1 MKLYWALASPFVRKV
16 MIVAHETGT
25 VGRLQVIETS
35 VSMGE
40 ANPVVQRTNPLSK
53 IPTLILEDGTSLY
66 DSRAICEYLDSLH
79 DGPKLFPPAPLRWDA
94 LRRHSLGDGLMDA
107 LILWRQE
114 RLKPQARQTPEWLA
128 TFARKIEVALRQLDD
143 EANALGGAPGAARG
157 NVPGPRPF
165 DIGHV
170 ALGCA
175 LGYMDFRFAD
185 VDWRAS
191 APRLAGWHAT
201 FEARPSAIATHPS
214 RPS

>member
-1 MKLYWALASPFVRKV
+1 MKLHWSLASPFVRKV
-16 MIVAHETGT
+16 MVVAHEAGIAD
-25 VGRLQVIETS
+25 RLKLIETT

-40 ANPVVQRTNPLSK
+40 ANPVVQRANPLSK

-79 DGPKLFPPAPLRWDA
+79 DRPKLFPPAPQRWDA
-94 LRRHSLGDGLMDA
+94 LRRHCLGDGLMDT

-114 RLKPQARQTPEWLA
+114 RLKPPARQTPEWLA
-128 TFARKIEVALRQLDD
+128 TFARKIEVTLAQLDV
-143 EANALGGAPGAARG
+143 EADGLAH
-157 NVPGPRPF
+157 RPF
-165 DIGHV
+165 DIGHI

-191 APRLAGWHAT
+191 AAHLAGWHAT
-201 FEARPSAIATHPS
+201 FEARPSAIATQPP

>member
-1 MKLYWALASPFVRKV
+1 MKLHWALASPFVRKV
-16 MIVAHETGT
+16 MVVAHETGT
-25 VGRLQVIETS
+25 AERLQLIETT

-40 ANPVVQRTNPLSK
+40 ANTVVQRTNPLSK

-66 DSRAICEYLDSLH
+66 DSRTICEYLDSLH
-79 DGPKLFPPAPLRWDA
+79 TGPKLFPPAPQRWDA

-128 TFARKIEVALRQLDD
+128 TFARKIEVALSQLDE
-143 EANALGGAPGAARG
+143 EADSLAR
-157 NVPGPRPF
+157 RPF
-165 DIGHV
+165 DIGHI

-185 VDWRAS
+185 VDWRAG

-214 RPS
+214 RPSRPS

>member
-1 MKLYWALASPFVRKV
+1 MKLHWSFASPFVRKV
-16 MIVAHETGT
+16 MVVAHETGI
-25 VGRLQVIETS
+25 VDRLQLIETT

-40 ANPVVQRTNPLSK
+40 ANPVVQRANPLSK
-53 IPTLILEDGTSLY
+53 IPTLILEDGASLY

-79 DGPKLFPPAPLRWDA
+79 DGPKLFPPAPQRWDV
-94 LRRHSLGDGLMDA
+94 LRRHCLGDGLMDT

-128 TFARKIEVALRQLDD
+128 TFARKIEVTLAQLDV
-143 EANALGGAPGAARG
+143 AAAALAHP
-157 NVPGPRPF
+157 PF
-165 DIGHV
+165 DIGHI

-185 VDWRAS
+185 VDWRAN

-214 RPS
+214 ALLT

>member
-1 MKLYWALASPFVRKV
+1 MKLHWALASPFVRKV
-16 MIVAHETGT
+16 MVVAHETGT
-25 VGRLQVIETS
+25 VGRLQLIETT
-35 VSMGE
+35 VSMAE
-40 ANPVVQRTNPLSK
+40 ANPVVQRANPLSK

-94 LRRHSLGDGLMDA
+94 LRRHCLGDGLMDA

-128 TFARKIEVALRQLDD
+128 TFARKIDVALAQLDT
-143 EANALGGAPGAARG
+143 EADALGGAQG
-157 NVPGPRPF
+157 NASGHRPF
-165 DIGHV
+165 DIGHI

-201 FEARPSAIATHPS
+201 FEARPSAVATHPS

>member
-1 MKLYWALASPFVRKV
+1 MRLHWSPASPFVRKV
-16 MIVAHETGT
+16 LVTAHETGT
-25 VGRLQVIETS
+25 VGWLQLIDTT
-35 VSMGE
+35 VSMAE
-40 ANPVVQRTNPLSK
+40 ANPVVQRANPLSK

-79 DGPKLFPPAPLRWDA
+79 DGPKLFPLAPLRWDA
-94 LRRHSLGDGLMDA
+94 LRRHSLGDGIMDT

-114 RLKPQARQTPEWLA
+114 RLKPQARQTPEWLT
-128 TFARKIEVALRQLDD
+128 TFARKIEVTLQQLDA
-143 EANALGGAPGAARG
+143 EADALGRQ
-157 NVPGPRPF
+157 PF

-185 VDWRAS
+185 LGWRGGA
-191 APRLAGWHAT
+191 ARLAAWHAT
-201 FEARPSAIATHPS
+201 FEARASAIATHPS